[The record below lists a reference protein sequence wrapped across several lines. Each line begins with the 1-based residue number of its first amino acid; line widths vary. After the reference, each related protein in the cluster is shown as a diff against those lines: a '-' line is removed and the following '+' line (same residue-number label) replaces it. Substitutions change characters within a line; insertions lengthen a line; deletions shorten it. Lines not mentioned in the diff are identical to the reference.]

1 MKYARGKRM
10 VKGTQFLKYAG
21 ADDYMISLYQRYL
34 DAGNKQGQE
43 RVLCR
48 CRRLQNEK
56 LKSNREKLA
65 RLDYMIAKVEK
76 DF

>member
-1 MKYARGKRM
+1 MGKES
-10 VKGTQFLKYAG
+10 QFLKNAG
-21 ADDYMISLYQRYL
+21 IDADMISLYQRYL

-48 CRRLQNEK
+48 CRRSQSEK
-56 LKSNREKLA
+56 LKHDREKLA

-76 DF
+76 DL

>member
-1 MKYARGKRM
+1 MKYSRGKRM
-10 VKGTQFLKYAG
+10 EKGTQFLKDVG
-21 ADDYMISLYQRYL
+21 ADADKISLYQRYL

-48 CRRLQNEK
+48 CRRSQNEK
-56 LKSNREKLA
+56 LKSDREKLA

>member
-1 MKYARGKRM
+1 ME
-10 VKGTQFLKYAG
+10 KGMQFLKDAG
-21 ADDYMISLYQRYL
+21 VDANMISLYQRYL

-48 CRRLQNEK
+48 CRSSQNEK
-56 LKSNREKLA
+56 LKSDREKLA
-65 RLDYMIAKVEK
+65 RLDYMIAKVER

>member
-1 MKYARGKRM
+1 MGKES
-10 VKGTQFLKYAG
+10 QFLKDAG
-21 ADDYMISLYQRYL
+21 ADADMISLYQRYL

-48 CRRLQNEK
+48 CRRSQSEK
-56 LKSNREKLA
+56 LKSDREKLA
-65 RLDYMIAKVEK
+65 RIDYMIAKVEK

>member
-1 MKYARGKRM
+1 MEKES
-10 VKGTQFLKYAG
+10 QFLKDAG
-21 ADDYMISLYQRYL
+21 VDADMISLYQRYL

-48 CRRLQNEK
+48 CRRSQSEK
-56 LKSNREKLA
+56 LKSDREKLA